1 MPDITVTVD
10 TRAVQQLLARA
21 PQALDRAIEGSL
33 NDTATYML
41 ARVKHYPPQRPN
53 SSYIRTK
60 TLFRSWSMR
69 PITRTAGGWQV
80 VVGSNGLIAPY
91 NRYVQSR
98 DRQAAIHVGRW
109 ETAESAVEQSQS
121 RIQRFV
127 DSRVRAALGSLG

>member
-1 MPDITVTVD
+1 MAQISISVD
-10 TRAVQQLLARA
+10 TAAAQALLARA

-91 NRYVQSR
+91 NRYVQ
-98 DRQAAIHVGRW
+98 DRTRIAAIHVGRW
-109 ETAESAVEQSQS
+109 ETVQDITEQSTA
-121 RIQRFV
+121 RVQRFV
-127 DSRVRAALGSLG
+127 DARVRAAMGSL